1 MVPPNYDQDRNT
13 WSWNFWD
20 RLAEVQLSIL
30 CRIITKEIPPRPRC
44 THTQIPGKIRT
55 NRLRPILLFDI
66 ETNMQNKYLGRLA
79 IKTYEELDALL
90 PKQCGSRASKSEDI
104 QNRNIRL
111 FYNLIR
117 LKWVPY
123 PSIFEYL
130 ISNYDLVAHRIAF
143 LWLQQVNI
151 LK

>member
-1 MVPPNYDQDRNT
+1 M
-13 WSWNFWD
+13 
-20 RLAEVQLSIL
+20 
-30 CRIITKEIPPRPRC
+30 
-44 THTQIPGKIRT
+44 
-55 NRLRPILLFDI
+55 RPILLFDI
-66 ETNMQNKYLGRLA
+66 EANMQNKYLGRLA

-104 QNRNIRL
+104 QNLNIRL

-143 LWLQQVNI
+143 L
-151 LK
+151 